1 MTLPHGLLGKC
12 NAQNTLIPTLPT
24 MTGGCPIAGSDG
36 HDFPGLI
43 DERVPRVAAV
53 VDDFVEGFE
62 NAVRQPVRPH
72 ELPDVFL
79 RVELWRTRRQR
90 QERDVF
96 GSLEVFGAVPSSL
109 IENENG
115 VCAGGDFRCD
125 FVEMELHGLGVAS
138 GQHEGSAGSAVGAYR
153 AEQIG

>member
-1 MTLPHGLLGKC
+1 
-12 NAQNTLIPTLPT
+12 
-24 MTGGCPIAGSDG
+24 MTGDCPIAASDG

-43 DERVPRVAAV
+43 DERIPGVAAV
-53 VDDFVEGFE
+53 IDDFVEGFE
-62 NAVRQPVRPH
+62 DAVRQPVRPH
-72 ELPDVFL
+72 ELPDIFL
-79 RVELWRTRRQR
+79 GVELRRTRRQR

-138 GQHEGSAGSAVGAYR
+138 GQHEGSAGSALGAYR
-153 AEQIG
+153 AEQVG